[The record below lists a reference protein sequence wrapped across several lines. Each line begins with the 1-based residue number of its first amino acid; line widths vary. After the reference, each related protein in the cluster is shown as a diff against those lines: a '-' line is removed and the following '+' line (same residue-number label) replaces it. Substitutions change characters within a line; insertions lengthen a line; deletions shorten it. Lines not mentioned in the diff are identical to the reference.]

1 MSTVYDGYGCD
12 RKWLLKGGESSVNF
26 TKNVK
31 GSWVGVSLPP
41 GYSLVPTHYALR
53 HGHDTGWGRLRHW
66 ELRGSSDGKEWEV
79 LKKHNDDRSLP
90 DEGFGI
96 AHWPL
101 DTTKAFS
108 HFRVH
113 QTGEN
118 SDGNVNNNHSL
129 YNVLCCA
136 GIELFGQLD

>member
-1 MSTVYDGYGCD
+1 
-12 RKWLLKGGESSVNF
+12 LNGGESRKNM
-26 TKNVK
+26 TKNVE

-53 HGHDTGWGRLRHW
+53 HGYSNGAYRLRHW

-113 QTGEN
+113 QTGPN
-118 SDGNVNNNHSL
+118 SGYNG
-129 YNVLCCA
+129 YKINVLYCA

>member
-1 MSTVYDGYGCD
+1 MAWDQCS
-12 RKWLLKGGESSVNF
+12 LNM

-53 HGHDTGWGRLRHW
+53 HGFYGGQCRLRHW

-113 QTGEN
+113 QTGYN
-118 SDGNVNNNHSL
+118 SASDINSSSINIL
-129 YNVLCCA
+129 FCA

>member
-1 MSTVYDGYGCD
+1 MSTTSPNGDRAGLLNWDGI
-12 RKWLLKGGESSVNF
+12 S
-26 TKNVK
+26 KNYTSCLE
-31 GSWVGVSLPP
+31 GSWVEVRLPP
-41 GYSLVPTHYALR
+41 GRSLVPTHYALR
-53 HGHDTGWGRLRHW
+53 HGESDSTRLRHW

-90 DEGFGI
+90 DGAFGV

-113 QTGEN
+113 QTGTN
-118 SDGNVNNNHSL
+118 WSSYGDNYH
-129 YNVLCCA
+129 LCCA

>member
-1 MSTVYDGYGCD
+1 MSTEQPYNSDPK
-12 RKWLLKGGESSVNF
+12 RLLNGGESSKNF

-41 GYSLVPTHYALR
+41 GRSLVPIHYALR
-53 HGHDTGWGRLRHW
+53 HGRDDGHYRLRHW
-66 ELRGSSDGKEWEV
+66 ELRGSSDGREWEV
-79 LKKHNDDRSLP
+79 LKKHNDGRSLP
-90 DEGFGI
+90 DAGFGV

-113 QTGEN
+113 QTGPN
-118 SDGNVNNNHSL
+118 SGDYCGYTNELH
-129 YNVLCCA
+129 CA
-136 GIELFGQLD
+136 AQQLGGVVP